1 MALVIVIELRI
12 IIQKILIII
21 NYFMKYLCI

>member
-1 MALVIVIELRI
+1 MALVIVIELGI